1 MTEEKPIGK
10 VVHYYDK
17 AMVAII
23 ELTAPLKVG
32 RTIHFKD
39 GKDDVIQVVNQMQ
52 FDRADIQEG
61 VAGQRVGV
69 KVDQKVRDTDQVFLV
84 D

>member
-1 MTEEKPIGK
+1 MAEEKPIGK

-32 RTIHFKD
+32 QTIHFK
-39 GKDDVIQVVNQMQ
+39 GGEDDVTQVVNQMQ

-69 KVDQKVRDTDQVFLV
+69 KVDQKVRDTDQVFLAE
-84 D
+84 